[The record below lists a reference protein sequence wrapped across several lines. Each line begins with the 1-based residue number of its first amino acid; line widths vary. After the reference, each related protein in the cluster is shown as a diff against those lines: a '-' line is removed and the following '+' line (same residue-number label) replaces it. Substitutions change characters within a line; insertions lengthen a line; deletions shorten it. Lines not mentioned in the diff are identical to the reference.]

1 MNPRWRWWS
10 WSLLLLASCGSVRS
24 WQELSTRPMRQGEVY
39 AAVDQLARADGFL
52 PDAATSDG
60 GLGIWQSRWRHRQ
73 IGLGRPGR
81 FRLRVEVMID
91 EGSPDSGWP
100 VRYLVEQQK
109 VKDLKKSQSPAES
122 DWSADGQ
129 DQEREY
135 LFGERLHRRVGGVAP
150 ATEPPPESAKSP

>member
-1 MNPRWRWWS
+1 MNPRWCW
-10 WSLLLLASCGSVRS
+10 LLCSSPWLLAGCGSVKS
-24 WQELSTRPMRQGEVY
+24 WQEMTTKPMRQGEVF

-52 PDAATSDG
+52 PDAANSDT
-60 GLGIWQSRWRHRQ
+60 GLGTWQSRWRNRQ

-91 EGSPDSGWP
+91 EGSLETGWP

-109 VKDLKKSQSPAES
+109 VKDLKKSASPEES

-129 DQEREY
+129 DSEREY
-135 LFGERLHRRVGGVAP
+135 LFGERLRRRVC
-150 ATEPPPESAKSP
+150 ATEPTAEPAKSP